1 MVEQLET
8 AAWDKPQA
16 ARGKSLNDRVRVV
29 VMVDKF
35 EKAAVVQRMPDLNR
49 KERNSVLGMTGRFLL
64 MGKMNCYTT
73 NPGIARLHFHKAS
86 AHSNQAMLNA
96 RADWAGPTA
105 RIGFLHWFALAMRS
119 PSWRTGCLSAV
130 ARDRV
135 FLAHDRWHDGCHFES
150 LRG

>member
-64 MGKMNCYTT
+64 KGKMNSHTT
-73 NPGIARLHFHKAS
+73 NPGRQSIARLHFHKAS
-86 AHSNQAMLNA
+86 AHRNQSMLNA
-96 RADWAGPTA
+96 RAD
-105 RIGFLHWFALAMRS
+105 
-119 PSWRTGCLSAV
+119 
-130 ARDRV
+130 
-135 FLAHDRWHDGCHFES
+135 
-150 LRG
+150 